1 MNNKQDPGRN
11 ISMDLRVEHLNNF
24 TKGMLK
30 GLGPN
35 LTENAARRCS
45 KSVGKSEALLQTID
59 DHLNV
64 CRPSGHHK
72 VKKSETDFKTLVDE
86 LHRRAKIFH
95 FNPSPQRQYI
105 HFPHFKRDILSNIDH
120 RLLNN
125 WLTRL

>member
-1 MNNKQDPGRN
+1 
-11 ISMDLRVEHLNNF
+11 MDLRVEHLNNF

-35 LTENAARRCS
+35 LTENAARRCR

-72 VKKSETDFKTLVDE
+72 VKGETDFKTLVDE
-86 LHRRAKIFH
+86 MHRKGKNVPLQSKSSTPVYPFPA
-95 FNPSPQRQYI
+95 PQEGY
-105 HFPHFKRDILSNIDH
+105 PV
-120 RLLNN
+120 
-125 WLTRL
+125 

>member
-1 MNNKQDPGRN
+1 
-11 ISMDLRVEHLNNF
+11 MDLRVEHLNNF

-86 LHRRAKIFH
+86 LHRRAKMFH